1 MTQQTE
7 RDDALIAEK
16 KRLADDLERLAI
28 GGDNETKLCMRNAA
42 ALLRGDEPAKPDR
55 YVVAAREFLAA
66 WYCKSHGLFDDKE
79 NFQAAA
85 AVLRKHFSLPSDV
98 IEAAEWVGF
107 HVQSWTPEPREKV
120 KRLLDFLFILKGD
133 Q

>member
-7 RDDALIAEK
+7 RDEALIEHVRLNLKVGASFEEFAAEVL
-16 KRLADDLERLAI
+16 RLERS
-28 GGDNETKLCMRNAA
+28 GWTP
-42 ALLRGDEPAKPDR
+42 PAKPDR
-55 YVVAAREFLAA
+55 YLQVWKEAKAAYICPNRTEHE
-66 WYCKSHGLFDDKE
+66 SD
-79 NFQAAA
+79 QVAA

>member
-1 MTQQTE
+1 
-7 RDDALIAEK
+7 
-16 KRLADDLERLAI
+16 
-28 GGDNETKLCMRNAA
+28 
-42 ALLRGDEPAKPDR
+42 
-55 YVVAAREFLAA
+55 
-66 WYCKSHGLFDDKE
+66 LFDDKE